1 MNETRKIP
9 KTGIIIGAVALLV
22 VIIVVSVLLALYF
35 NSKVLEIVSL
45 DILEQTKAGIMYY
58 EETDDGANFTV
69 KNNQARFDF
78 DGLIKSGFSGYA
90 VYSEFRSYQRRD
102 PRQGHD
108 RRDRDGACD
117 RNASLRKLYG
127 DASVLEHNGRQRI
140 LRYAELCLSGQ
151 PALRK
156 GSQN

>member
-78 DGLIKSGFSGYA
+78 DGLIKSGFS
-90 VYSEFRSYQRRD
+90 V
-102 PRQGHD
+102 
-108 RRDRDGACD
+108 C
-117 RNASLRKLYG
+117 
-127 DASVLEHNGRQRI
+127 
-140 LRYAELCLSGQ
+140 
-151 PALRK
+151 
-156 GSQN
+156 